1 MTNKL
6 VKEVIGCFEAAIFEG
21 LIEVLNET
29 QDERLKDLVE
39 RRLMF
44 AYYAALEHN
53 ETEGE

>member
-1 MTNKL
+1 LTNKL